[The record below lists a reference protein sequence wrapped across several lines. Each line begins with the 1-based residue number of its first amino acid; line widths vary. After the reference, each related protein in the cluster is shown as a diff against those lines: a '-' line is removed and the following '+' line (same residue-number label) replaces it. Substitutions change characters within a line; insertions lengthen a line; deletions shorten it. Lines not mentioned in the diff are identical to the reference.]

1 MDVGD
6 GGGALT
12 ELHEDECWD
21 LLRARTVGRV
31 GWQGSDGP
39 TIVPVN
45 YVIDQRAVIIRTAPY
60 TDLGR
65 EGTVRELAFEVD
77 DIDPVA
83 RSGWSVLI
91 CGRRRLDP
99 EAYGDS
105 PSRGLGRWFSLARTA
120 DRGPNHQ
127 RPEAD
132 FQGVATA
139 DIGPDQ
145 WDARPELVALTELS
159 GYFEG

>member
-1 MDVGD
+1 MNVGE

-45 YVIDQRAVIIRTAPY
+45 YVIDERAVIVRTAPF

-65 EGTVRELAFEVD
+65 EGSVRELAFEVD

-83 RSGWSVLI
+83 RSGWSVLVR
-91 CGRRRLDP
+91 GRRRLDP
-99 EAYGDS
+99 EAYGKT
-105 PSRGLGRWFSLARTA
+105 P
-120 DRGPNHQ
+120 
-127 RPEAD
+127 RPEVWV
-132 FQGVATA
+132 G
-139 DIGPDQ
+139 GSH
-145 WDARPELVALTELS
+145 WLVLRIEVRTISGRRLTS
-159 GYFEG
+159 GE